1 MRLHAVSLALLLFAG
16 AAQAQD
22 ADLVL
27 LNGKIVTL
35 AARDDIQEALAIRDG
50 RVLAVGRSDEMR
62 KRAGPNATIVD
73 LSGRTVIPGLI
84 DSHMHAVRAGL
95 FFGREVNWTG
105 VKSIPEAM
113 ARIAAK
119 ARATPAG
126 QWIVVGGGWTEEQ
139 FAEKRRPT
147 QAELIAAAGDHPA
160 YIQLFYRAVLLS
172 PAGFEALRI
181 ANDQDVPPAGKL
193 ERDSSGTPTG
203 WILGNN
209 PTITAL
215 FDRLPLPTYEEK
227 IAGTIGFFRELN
239 RLGLTG
245 VLDPGGYNLPPNEYQ
260 ALFKVW
266 QNGKLTIR
274 VRYSLFAQR
283 PNSELEDFKSA
294 VQMLPMRFG
303 DDMLRFN
310 GIGENVTWGSY
321 NNDNM
326 SDSQKEQLYQV
337 AKWAAERGMT

>member
-1 MRLHAVSLALLLFAG
+1 MRLHAVGLALLLFAG
-16 AAQAQD
+16 MAQAQD

-50 RVLAVGRSDEMR
+50 KVLAVGRSDEMR
-62 KRAGPNATIVD
+62 RRAGPNATIVD

-119 ARATPAG
+119 ARATPPG

-147 QAELIAAAGDHPA
+147 QAELIAAVGDHPA

-181 ANDQDVPPAGKL
+181 ASDQDMPPAGKL
-193 ERDSSGTPTG
+193 ERDSNGTPTG

-209 PTITAL
+209 PTITLL
-215 FDRLPLPTYEEK
+215 FDKLPLPT
-227 IAGTIGFFRELN
+227 
-239 RLGLTG
+239 
-245 VLDPGGYNLPPNEYQ
+245 
-260 ALFKVW
+260 
-266 QNGKLTIR
+266 
-274 VRYSLFAQR
+274 
-283 PNSELEDFKSA
+283 A
-294 VQMLPMRFG
+294 VQGLAGRQAHDPRALQSVRPAPEFG
-303 DDMLRFN
+303 ARRLQVGGPDAADAIWRRHAALQRDRRECDL
-310 GIGENVTWGSY
+310 GILQQRQHV
-321 NNDNM
+321 
-326 SDSQKEQLYQV
+326 
-337 AKWAAERGMT
+337 